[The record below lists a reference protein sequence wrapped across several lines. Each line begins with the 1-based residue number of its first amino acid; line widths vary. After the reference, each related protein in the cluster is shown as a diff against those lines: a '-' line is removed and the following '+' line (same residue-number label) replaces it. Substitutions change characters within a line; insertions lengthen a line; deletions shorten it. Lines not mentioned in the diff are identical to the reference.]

1 MWQNDDLA
9 FNMGSEMVGLCRI
22 PEGVT
27 VTLFGYVKLHPKTLL
42 KLFFIWCRQVHHLM
56 LQKTVLSLVAMGI
69 ITRRPLSNPTE
80 KM

>member
-42 KLFFIWCRQVHHLM
+42 KLFLYGVGKYTTSCFRKQSCL
-56 LQKTVLSLVAMGI
+56 
-69 ITRRPLSNPTE
+69 
-80 KM
+80 